1 MSTNNRKPRRQ
12 FSADTKLQILKEG
25 RHTNLS
31 ISQVCEHYQISPTL
45 FYQWER
51 QADQAVLKA
60 LSTQP
65 RGRKKVRPAE
75 EQLLAEVQ
83 RLQAVIAELSAEN
96 LQLKKGRWR

>member
-1 MSTNNRKPRRQ
+1 MS
-12 FSADTKLQILKEG
+12 LQ
-25 RHTNLS
+25 
-31 ISQVCEHYQISPTL
+31 YQISPTL

-51 QADQAVLKA
+51 QADQAA
-60 LSTQP
+60 LQALTGQA

-75 EQLLAEVQ
+75 EQLQAEVQ

>member
-1 MSTNNRKPRRQ
+1 MSTTTRKVRRH

-31 ISQVCEHYQISPTL
+31 ISQVCEQYQISPTL

-51 QADQAVLKA
+51 QADQAALKA
-60 LSTQP
+60 LNGQG

-75 EQLLAEVQ
+75 EQLLTEVH